1 MANFDFY
8 QISHLKTVI
17 GRVFEGY
24 AHNQIV
30 KGMIFEVE
38 WLNIHNCSAKKKI
51 INKMFSGGYNQL
63 DIATAAQSRYI
74 LCSSSIELIKF

>member
-30 KGMIFEVE
+30 KGRILEVQ
-38 WLNIHNCSAKKKI
+38 WLDIHNCSTKKKI
-51 INKMFSGGYNQL
+51 INKMFSGGYNHL
-63 DIATAAQSRYI
+63 DIKTAEPKAGTY
-74 LCSSSIELIKF
+74 CVPA